1 MQRPRLGFQPTTL
14 PQKAARNLT
23 LTQTRIPVLYQEK
36 KLKTI
41 SVTTHIPSPPDVVWK
56 ILTDFPTYVDWN
68 PFITRASGDPQVGH
82 KLSIRIVPPGGGG
95 MTFRPRVTAVE
106 PGQLLEWF
114 GTLGV
119 QGLFDGRHAFVLK
132 PTAGGTTLTQ
142 TETFSGLLV
151 PLMTGVLQR
160 TKKGFENMN
169 NALLSRAG
177 SWPSASTQPEA
188 PE

>member
-1 MQRPRLGFQPTTL
+1 MTL
-14 PQKAARNLT
+14 QQKAARNLP
-23 LTQTRIPVLYQEK
+23 LTPTRIPVSNQEE

-56 ILTDFPTYVDWN
+56 ILTDFPTYADWN
-68 PFITRASGDPQVGH
+68 PFITRASGDPKIGH

-95 MTFRPRVTAVE
+95 MTFRPRVAAVE
-106 PGQLLEWF
+106 PEHLLEWF
-114 GTLGV
+114 GTLGM
-119 QGLFDGRHAFVLK
+119 QGLFDSRHAFVLK

-142 TETFSGLLV
+142 TETLSGLLV

-169 NALLSRAG
+169 TALLNRAG